1 MPKGFVRWYQESTP
15 ASKLDKQVDFLRKHG
30 IHLTHPA
37 LGTTLVLDIE
47 GNDIPVERSEL
58 DRLLAIRIAS
68 INVNW
73 WLSANVNLV
82 DEYSFSP
89 LGFDIQTIWLDGL
102 DAQETRL
109 TETALQEIALAPL
122 AATRSLVIDRHGI
135 SDPEQWDSIT
145 MYDGEEV
152 PAVPDIVI
160 TQPEIAEKIR
170 RAAPELTSRELGS
183 GMSLL
188 TCQGSARG

>member
-1 MPKGFVRWYQESTP
+1 MPKGFVRWYQESAP

-47 GNDIPVERSEL
+47 GNGIPVERSEL

-73 WLSANVNLV
+73 WLSGNVNLV

-109 TETALQEIALAPL
+109 TEAALQEIALAPWL
-122 AATRSLVIDRHGI
+122 PPDPWSSTGMVSPTPNNGI
-135 SDPEQWDSIT
+135 QSPCTTAKKYPSFRI
-145 MYDGEEV
+145 
-152 PAVPDIVI
+152 
-160 TQPEIAEKIR
+160 
-170 RAAPELTSRELGS
+170 L
-183 GMSLL
+183 
-188 TCQGSARG
+188 